1 MAIVVTG
8 GAGRIGM
15 AIVQLL
21 CEQEQP
27 VIVQYH
33 QSEDQARSLRNRW
46 PNLVSLYQCDLL
58 DPSAVHQFIEFLR
71 TQEKISGLINNAGLF
86 ERTPLTG
93 IWSSEKVQQHL
104 QLHTVVPLQLSHETE
119 PTFNFI

>member
-33 QSEDQARSLRNRW
+33 QSEDQARSLRT
-46 PNLVSLYQCDLL
+46 VSYT
-58 DPSAVHQFIEFLR
+58 H
-71 TQEKISGLINNAGLF
+71 
-86 ERTPLTG
+86 LT
-93 IWSSEKVQQHL
+93 L
-104 QLHTVVPLQLSHETE
+104 
-119 PTFNFI
+119 PTIA